1 MAQAS
6 ALLHQNSLHSWECH
20 QPLSQFIASILCTR
34 LCRYMHITRSICDH
48 IAMGLLYICS
58 PLLLCGLMSP
68 QYVSQSCPIHVC
80 TSWEIVDGI
89 YAAGLVLLF
98 PHTQSPE
105 IRKYKRK
112 FNGEILCGALWGV
125 NLLVGTDNGLLLLD
139 RSGHGKGGLYLE
151 KFLVCQFRTKI
162 RLFRALPIYYKYCFF
177 HI

>member
-1 MAQAS
+1 M
-6 ALLHQNSLHSWECH
+6 
-20 QPLSQFIASILCTR
+20 
-34 LCRYMHITRSICDH
+34 
-48 IAMGLLYICS
+48 
-58 PLLLCGLMSP
+58 
-68 QYVSQSCPIHVC
+68 SQSCPIHVC

-151 KFLVCQFRTKI
+151 KFMVSQF
-162 RLFRALPIYYKYCFF
+162 LSSSHLL
-177 HI
+177 

>member
-1 MAQAS
+1 MARAS
-6 ALLHQNSLHSWECH
+6 ALELGTTPVNLPIHGNATNHCLSLSLVFCV
-20 QPLSQFIASILCTR
+20 FR
-34 LCRYMHITRSICDH
+34 VCRYMHITRSNCDH
-48 IAMGLLYICS
+48 VAMGLLYICS

-68 QYVSQSCPIHVC
+68 RNVSQSCPIHVC
-80 TSWEIVDGI
+80 TSWDIVDGI
-89 YAAGLVLLF
+89 YAGLVLLF

-151 KFLVCQFRTKI
+151 KFMVSQFRKNKI
-162 RLFRALPIYYKYCFF
+162 VPSSSHLL
-177 HI
+177 